1 MTKTDLTRIL
11 AARNHATFKDA
22 EEVVNLFFAA
32 MAETLVEGDRV
43 EIRGFGSFSVREYGS
58 YTGRNPRS
66 GEKLEVK
73 PKRLPFF
80 KASRELLGRLNGGPE
95 QKGEEAKKGE

>member
-1 MTKTDLTRIL
+1 MTKTDLIRVL
-11 AARNHATFKDA
+11 AAQKHATLRNA
-22 EEVVNLFFAA
+22 EEVVNLFFDA
-32 MAETLVEGDRV
+32 MAEAMVEGDKV

-80 KASRELLGRLNGGPE
+80 KASREFLGRLNGSPE
-95 QKGEEAKKGE
+95 REDQKKGE

>member
-1 MTKTDLTRIL
+1 MKKSDLIQALKAHNDITL
-11 AARNHATFKDA
+11 QKA
-22 EEVVNLFFAA
+22 EEIVTLFFAQ
-32 MAETLVEGDRV
+32 MTETLAEGDSV
-43 EIRGFGSFSVREYGS
+43 NVRGFGSLSVRAYDS

-80 KASRELLGRLNGGPE
+80 KASRELLGRLNSSPE
-95 QKGEEAKKGE
+95 QKGEKKGE